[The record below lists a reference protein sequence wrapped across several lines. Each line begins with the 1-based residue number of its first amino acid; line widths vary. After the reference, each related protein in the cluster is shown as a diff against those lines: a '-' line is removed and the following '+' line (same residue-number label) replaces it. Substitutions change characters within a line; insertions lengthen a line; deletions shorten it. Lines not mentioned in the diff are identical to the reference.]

1 MTFNYTK
8 EMMWQEFEDA
18 TKKDQK
24 GKKEKYDNRIKFL
37 KEMKSL
43 KKEHPSAMRQIGI
56 TQKQFD
62 NLIFAWSSPNPR
74 DHFYKTVFGRTYAEQ
89 QQHEIDQY
97 GPEKEEKAN
106 G

>member
-1 MTFNYTK
+1 
-8 EMMWQEFEDA
+8 
-18 TKKDQK
+18 
-24 GKKEKYDNRIKFL
+24 
-37 KEMKSL
+37 MKSL